1 MNYPI
6 PWATPSP
13 EDTKTPSDW
22 CVITREAVIAAYRQL
37 IEHGIKNPFDLELE
51 SSEVKAAQKMFDSW
65 RSQEAKRM
73 QWDVEGEGRVNLSTT
88 MLYVEAGFTHPEYLK
103 DVLSQLTQD
112 ASRTPKVKDNEAR
125 THTRIL
131 IAQARQNVLKLLV
144 PSLGNT

>member
-1 MNYPI
+1 MNYTI
-6 PWATPSP
+6 PWVPLSL
-13 EDTKTPSDW
+13 EDTQTPSDW

-112 ASRTPKVKDNEAR
+112 ASRTPKVKGNEAR
-125 THTRIL
+125 TNTRIL
-131 IAQARQNVLKLLV
+131 IAEAIRKVRRLLN